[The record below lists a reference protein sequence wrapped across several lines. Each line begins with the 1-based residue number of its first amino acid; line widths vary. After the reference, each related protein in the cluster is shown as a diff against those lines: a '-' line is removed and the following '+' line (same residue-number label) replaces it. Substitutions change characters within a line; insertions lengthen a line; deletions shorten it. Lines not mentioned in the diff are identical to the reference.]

1 MGSVGSAREA
11 MIVVRRLPPRGRA
24 RPADGLHRFPA
35 LSWLVPRVFVL
46 NAAAIAFEPVRHQPM
61 KITIQANSG
70 EFSFECEASERILYA
85 GLGQG
90 LRLPYECATGT
101 CGTCRGRVVEGSAL
115 VEWDEAPG
123 YAKLRRAKGDVL
135 MCQARPTGDC
145 ILRVPAN
152 LAPADRSRPTLPR
165 HRQGRIA
172 RVRRLVPDVIEI
184 DVALSQPITFDAG
197 QFVVLEV
204 AGVRG
209 GRAYSMVNFR
219 HDSERLTFVVKQKPG
234 GRLSDWLFA
243 SDVTGA
249 ELDLFGPL
257 GAATF
262 RPAEG
267 RNILCIAGGSGIAG
281 MLAMLE
287 HARHEHYF
295 REHHG
300 HVFFGVR
307 SLADGFYLQ
316 ELADHVA
323 AAAGKLR
330 VTLALSHAPAPR
342 QAHPEWPNIGLATG
356 MVTDVMSREM
366 AGRYD
371 GMVSFIAGPT
381 PMVDAALRHLIRV
394 ARQPAAF
401 VRYDKYT

>member
-1 MGSVGSAREA
+1 
-11 MIVVRRLPPRGRA
+11 
-24 RPADGLHRFPA
+24 
-35 LSWLVPRVFVL
+35 
-46 NAAAIAFEPVRHQPM
+46 M

-123 YAKLRRAKGDVL
+123 YAKLKRAKGDVL
-135 MCQARPTGDC
+135 MCQARPGGDC

-152 LAPADRSRPTLPR
+152 LSPADPSSATLPR

-172 RVRRLVPDVIEI
+172 RAHRLVPDVIEI
-184 DVALSQPITFDAG
+184 DVALSRPITFDAG

-204 AGVRG
+204 PGVRG
-209 GRAYSMVNFR
+209 GRAYSMVNYHR
-219 HDSERLTFVVKQKPG
+219 DSERVTLVIKQKPG
-234 GRLSDWLFA
+234 GGFSDWLFG
-243 SDVTGA
+243 SDVVGA
-249 ELDLFGPL
+249 KIDLFGPL

-267 RNILCIAGGSGIAG
+267 RGILCIAGGSGIAG
-281 MLAMLE
+281 MLAILE
-287 HARHEHYF
+287 HARCENYF
-295 REHHG
+295 REHEG
-300 HVFFGVR
+300 HVYFGVR
-307 SLADGFYLQ
+307 GLTDGFYLR
-316 ELADHVA
+316 ELASHIA
-323 AAAGKLR
+323 AAGGKLR
-330 VTLALSHAPAPR
+330 VTLALSHEPAPS
-342 QAHPEWPNIGLATG
+342 QVHPQFPDIRLATG
-356 MVTDVMSREM
+356 MVTDVVSREM

-371 GMVSFIAGPT
+371 GTVSFIAGPT
-381 PMVDAALRHLIRV
+381 PMVDEALRLLLRV

>member
-1 MGSVGSAREA
+1 
-11 MIVVRRLPPRGRA
+11 
-24 RPADGLHRFPA
+24 
-35 LSWLVPRVFVL
+35 
-46 NAAAIAFEPVRHQPM
+46 M

-70 EFSFECEASERILYA
+70 EFSFDCAASERILYA

-101 CGTCRGRVVEGSAL
+101 CGTCRGRVVQGSTL
-115 VEWDEAPG
+115 LEWDEAPG
-123 YAKLRRAKGDVL
+123 YAKLKREKGDVL
-135 MCQARPTGDC
+135 MCQARPTSDC

-152 LAPADRSRPTLPR
+152 LPPPDPASGTRPS
-165 HRQGRIA
+165 HRQARITHLQLL
-172 RVRRLVPDVIEI
+172 VRDVIEI
-184 DVALSQPITFDAG
+184 DIALSHPIAFDAG

-204 AGVRG
+204 PGVRG
-209 GRAYSMVNFR
+209 GRAYSMVNYSPR
-219 HDSERLTFVVKQKPG
+219 SERLRFVVKQKPG
-234 GRLSDWLFA
+234 GGLSDWLFG
-243 SDVTGA
+243 SDVTGTDL
-249 ELDLFGPL
+249 ELFGPL

-281 MLAMLE
+281 MLAILE
-287 HARHEHYF
+287 HARRENYF
-295 REHHG
+295 QGHAG

-307 SLADGFYLQ
+307 GLADGFYLA
-316 ELADHVA
+316 ELADHIA
-323 AAAGKLR
+323 AASGRLHI
-330 VTLALSHAPAPR
+330 TLALSHEPAPGHV
-342 QAHPEWPNIGLATG
+342 HPQFPGIGLATG

-371 GMVSFIAGPT
+371 GTVSFIAGPP
-381 PMVDAALRHLIRV
+381 PMVDEALRLLIRV

>member
-1 MGSVGSAREA
+1 
-11 MIVVRRLPPRGRA
+11 
-24 RPADGLHRFPA
+24 
-35 LSWLVPRVFVL
+35 
-46 NAAAIAFEPVRHQPM
+46 M

-70 EFSFECEASERILYA
+70 EFSFECGASERILYA

-101 CGTCRGRVVEGSAL
+101 CGTCRGRLVQGSTL
-115 VEWDEAPG
+115 IEWDEAPG
-123 YAKLRRAKGDVL
+123 YAKLKRAKGDVL
-135 MCQARPTGDC
+135 MCQSRPDGDC

-152 LAPADRSRPTLPR
+152 LAAADPSSATLPQ

-172 RVRRLVPDVIEI
+172 QAHRLVPDVIEI

-204 AGVRG
+204 PGVRG
-209 GRAYSMVNFR
+209 GRAYSMVNYR
-219 HDSERLTFVVKQKPG
+219 RDCERLTFVIKQKPG
-234 GRLSDWLFA
+234 GGFSDWLFG
-243 SDVTGA
+243 SDVVGA

-267 RNILCIAGGSGIAG
+267 RSILCIAGGSGIAG
-281 MLAMLE
+281 MLAILE
-287 HARHEHYF
+287 HARCENYF
-295 REHHG
+295 RQHEG

-307 SLADGFYLQ
+307 GLADGFYLR
-316 ELADHVA
+316 ELADHI
-323 AAAGKLR
+323 AAAGSKLS
-330 VTLALSHAPAPR
+330 VTLALSHEPAPSHV
-342 QAHPEWPNIGLATG
+342 HPHFPNIRLATG
-356 MVTDVMSREM
+356 MVTDVMSHEM

-371 GMVSFIAGPT
+371 GTVSFIAGPT
-381 PMVDAALRHLIRV
+381 PMVDEALRLLLRV